1 MGAVEVNVIVEK
13 TPNTSRLFT
22 EACMEVLRKRK
33 DREDDR
39 VRKTVGKA
47 AG

>member
-1 MGAVEVNVIVEK
+1 MGAVEVNVIIEK

-33 DREDDR
+33 DREDDG
-39 VRKTVGKA
+39 VRKADKEA